1 MIKTNKLNDVE
12 MKKIRTVTVNER
24 GQLVI
29 PEDIRN
35 DFEIKG
41 GTTLVMIK
49 TGGEIVLRKESEVID
64 AIEDE
69 SWSALSSRAM
79 AGAWGKEDE
88 IWDKL
93 AKRHGRQRP

>member
-1 MIKTNKLNDVE
+1 MNDMNGMK

-29 PEDIRN
+29 PEDIRK
-35 DFEIKG
+35 DFGIRG

-49 TGGEIVLRKESEVID
+49 TGGEIVLRKESEVIG
-64 AIEDE
+64 AIEDKV
-69 SWSALSSRAM
+69 WSALSSRAM
-79 AGAWGKEDE
+79 TDAWGKEDE

-93 AKRHGRQRP
+93 AKKSRWQRP

>member
-1 MIKTNKLNDVE
+1 MNDMKL
-12 MKKIRTVTVNER
+12 KKIRTVSVNER

-29 PEDIRN
+29 PEDIRKE
-35 DFEIKG
+35 FGISG

-49 TGGEIVLRKESEVID
+49 TGGELVLKKESEVIE
-64 AIEDE
+64 AIEDKF
-69 SWSALSSRAM
+69 WSALSSKAM

-93 AKRHGRQRP
+93 ARKHGEHKP